1 MGHQSALNNGDDRD
15 HISAYSPI
23 GSSFAIFEITTT
35 RWRDWSKNMKT
46 GTDAKERGTYFSEC
60 CDFEVEFS
68 KDQTFT
74 RCPKCSSLTT
84 WELVDMD
91 WPMAA

>member
-1 MGHQSALNNGDDRD
+1 
-15 HISAYSPI
+15 
-23 GSSFAIFEITTT
+23 
-35 RWRDWSKNMKT
+35 MKT
-46 GTDAKERGTYFSEC
+46 GTDAKERGTYLSEC
-60 CDFEVEFS
+60 CDYEAEFS
-68 KDQTFT
+68 ADQTFT